1 MVDLNSILG
10 KSEEKAP
17 EAVAPVVV
25 APAEKTP
32 VAQAP
37 VVAAAV
43 AAAPVAAAP
52 AGEKPAVGSGW
63 EVAPGIWQIVVP
75 VTGAFTLPDGR
86 WVRPTEQDGVSR
98 AAVPVEWIEYVKDLG
113 K

>member
-10 KSEEKAP
+10 KSEDKSEEKAVAAAAP
-17 EAVAPVVV
+17 AVVAPVAVAPVVS
-25 APAEKTP
+25 T
-32 VAQAP
+32 P
-37 VVAAAV
+37 VVAA
-43 AAAPVAAAP
+43 PVCD
-52 AGEKPAVGSGW
+52 KPAVGSGW

-75 VTGAFTLPDGR
+75 VTGSFTLPDGR

-98 AAVPVEWIEYVKDLG
+98 AAVPVEWIEYVKALG

>member
-10 KSEEKAP
+10 KSEDKSEEKAVAAAAP
-17 EAVAPVVV
+17 AVVAPVAVAPVVS
-25 APAEKTP
+25 
-32 VAQAP
+32 AP
-37 VVAAAV
+37 VVAA
-43 AAAPVAAAP
+43 P
-52 AGEKPAVGSGW
+52 AGDKPAVGSGW

-75 VTGAFTLPDGR
+75 VTGSFTLPDGR

-98 AAVPVEWIEYVKDLG
+98 AAVPVEWIEYVKALG

>member
-10 KSEEKAP
+10 KSEDKSEEKAVAATTP
-17 EAVAPVVV
+17 AVVAPVAVAPVVS
-25 APAEKTP
+25 
-32 VAQAP
+32 AP

-43 AAAPVAAAP
+43 
-52 AGEKPAVGSGW
+52 GDKPAVGSGW

-75 VTGAFTLPDGR
+75 VTGSFTLPDGR

-98 AAVPVEWIEYVKDLG
+98 AAVPVEWIEYVKALG

>member
-10 KSEEKAP
+10 KSEDKSEEKAVAATTP
-17 EAVAPVVV
+17 AVVAPVAVAPVVS
-25 APAEKTP
+25 
-32 VAQAP
+32 AP
-37 VVAAAV
+37 VVAA
-43 AAAPVAAAP
+43 PV
-52 AGEKPAVGSGW
+52 GDKPAVGSGW

-75 VTGAFTLPDGR
+75 VTGAFTLPNGR

-98 AAVPVEWIEYVKDLG
+98 AAVPVEWIEYVKSLG

>member
-10 KSEEKAP
+10 KSEDKSEEKAVAAAAP
-17 EAVAPVVV
+17 AVVAPVAVAPVVS
-25 APAEKTP
+25 T
-32 VAQAP
+32 P
-37 VVAAAV
+37 VVAA
-43 AAAPVAAAP
+43 PV
-52 AGEKPAVGSGW
+52 GDKPAVGSGW

-75 VTGAFTLPDGR
+75 VTGSFTLPDGR

-98 AAVPVEWIEYVKDLG
+98 AAVPVEWIEYVKALG

>member
-43 AAAPVAAAP
+43 AAAPVVAAP

-98 AAVPVEWIEYVKDLG
+98 AAVPVEWIEYVKALG

>member
-10 KSEEKAP
+10 ISEDKEP
-17 EAVAPVVV
+17 
-25 APAEKTP
+25 
-32 VAQAP
+32 
-37 VVAAAV
+37 
-43 AAAPVAAAP
+43 AAAPVAPAAPVASDPVATAPVAPAPVVAAP

-75 VTGAFTLPDGR
+75 VTSSFTLPDGR

-98 AAVPVEWIEYVKDLG
+98 AAVPVEWIEWVCALG

>member
-1 MVDLNSILG
+1 MVDLNNIFG
-10 KSEEKAP
+10 NSEDKAEV
-17 EAVAPVVV
+17 EAVAPVV
-25 APAEKTP
+25 ATPA
-32 VAQAP
+32 AQAP
-37 VVAAAV
+37 VVYTPVIAAA
-43 AAAPVAAAP
+43 

-98 AAVPVEWIEYVKDLG
+98 AAVPVEWIEYVKALG

>member
-1 MVDLNSILG
+1 MVDLNSIFG
-10 KSEEKAP
+10 NSDNEPEE
-17 EAVAPVVV
+17 EAVAVVAPVV
-25 APAEKTP
+25 AAP

-37 VVAAAV
+37 VAYT
-43 AAAPVAAAP
+43 PVAAAA

-98 AAVPVEWIEYVKDLG
+98 AAVPVEWIEYVKALG
-113 K
+113 N

>member
-10 KSEEKAP
+10 KSEDKSEEKAVAAAAP
-17 EAVAPVVV
+17 AVVAAAPAVVAPVVS
-25 APAEKTP
+25 
-32 VAQAP
+32 AP
-37 VVAAAV
+37 VVAA
-43 AAAPVAAAP
+43 P
-52 AGEKPAVGSGW
+52 AGDKPAVGSGW

-98 AAVPVEWIEYVKDLG
+98 AAVPVEWIEYVKALG

>member
-10 KSEEKAP
+10 KTEEKAP
-17 EAVAPVVV
+17 EAVAPVAAPVVSAPV
-25 APAEKTP
+25 APAP
-32 VAQAP
+32 VASAP
-37 VVAAAV
+37 VVAA
-43 AAAPVAAAP
+43 P
-52 AGEKPAVGSGW
+52 AGDKPAVGSGW

-98 AAVPVEWIEYVKDLG
+98 AAVPVEWIDYVKAL
-113 K
+113 KA

>member
-10 KSEEKAP
+10 KTEDKAP
-17 EAVAPVVV
+17 EAVAPVAPAPVVSAPVAKAPV
-25 APAEKTP
+25 APAS
-32 VAQAP
+32 
-37 VVAAAV
+37 VV
-43 AAAPVAAAP
+43 AAP
-52 AGEKPAVGSGW
+52 AGDKPAVGSGW

-98 AAVPVEWIEYVKDLG
+98 AAVPVEWIEYVCGLAG

>member
-10 KSEEKAP
+10 KSEDKSEEKAVVAP
-17 EAVAPVVV
+17 APAVVAPVAVAPVVS
-25 APAEKTP
+25 
-32 VAQAP
+32 AP
-37 VVAAAV
+37 VVAA
-43 AAAPVAAAP
+43 P
-52 AGEKPAVGSGW
+52 AGDKPAVGSGW

-98 AAVPVEWIEYVKDLG
+98 AAVPVEWIEYVKGLG
-113 K
+113 N

>member
-10 KSEEKAP
+10 KSEDKSEEKAVAAATP
-17 EAVAPVVV
+17 AVVAPVAVAPVVS
-25 APAEKTP
+25 
-32 VAQAP
+32 AP
-37 VVAAAV
+37 VVAA
-43 AAAPVAAAP
+43 PV
-52 AGEKPAVGSGW
+52 GDRPAVGSGW

-75 VTGAFTLPDGR
+75 VTGSFTLPDGR

-98 AAVPVEWIEYVKDLG
+98 AAVPVEWIEYVKALG

>member
-10 KSEEKAP
+10 KSEDKSEEKAVAAAAP
-17 EAVAPVVV
+17 AVVAPVAVAPVVS
-25 APAEKTP
+25 TP
-32 VAQAP
+32 VI
-37 VVAAAV
+37 
-43 AAAPVAAAP
+43 AAPV
-52 AGEKPAVGSGW
+52 GDKPAVGSGW

-75 VTGAFTLPDGR
+75 VTGSFTLPDGR

-98 AAVPVEWIEYVKDLG
+98 AAVPVEWIEYVKALG

>member
-98 AAVPVEWIEYVKDLG
+98 AAVPVERIEYVKALG